1 MKNVNIIAQR
11 RAERYQQ
18 LDETTKQKLDS
29 FFDKES
35 QNHQLQFI
43 KSSKV
48 KPRVG
53 DIFVCGI

>member
-53 DIFVCGI
+53 DIFV